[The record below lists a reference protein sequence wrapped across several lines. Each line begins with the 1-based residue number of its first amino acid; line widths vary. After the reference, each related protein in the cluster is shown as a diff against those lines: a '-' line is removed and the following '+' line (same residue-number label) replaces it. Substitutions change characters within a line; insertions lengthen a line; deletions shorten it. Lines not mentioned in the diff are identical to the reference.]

1 MSLAK
6 LNALI
11 KGFADVEAN
20 LDGIILDQVRKA
32 EPEIL
37 ELNTQDQL
45 AQRGVDGAGDKLF
58 PEYRPLTIKIKR
70 IKGQPTDRV
79 TLEDTGDFFD
89 GFRIHYGRSF
99 FGIFSQDD
107 KADKLE
113 KKYGPDIFGLTDTN
127 LEEVRELICDD
138 LRDEI
143 FKRLTK

>member
-1 MSLAK
+1 MSLAR
-6 LNALI
+6 LNQLI
-11 KGFADVEAN
+11 KNVQDVEDN
-20 LDGIILDQVRKA
+20 LDAIVLDQVRKF

-45 AQRGVDGAGDKLF
+45 AQRGVDGAGAKLF
-58 PEYRPLTIKIKR
+58 PEYRPLTIKIKT

-89 GFRIHYGRSF
+89 GFRIHYGRTF
-99 FGIFSQDD
+99 FGIFSEDE

-113 KKYGPDIFGLTDTN
+113 AKYGPDIFGLTDAN
-127 LEEVRELICDD
+127 LQEARDLICDD